1 MLTFEKSHFMNYQEL
16 ADHSRVW
23 IYQSSRALS
32 DKEVKEI
39 KEYGRNFI
47 KNWAAH
53 GKELNAAFE
62 VFYNRFIVLFADES
76 QVKAS
81 GCSIDASVHFIKD
94 IQNAYQLDLFDRL
107 NITYKVNGKIDA
119 LRMNDFQTALS
130 KGQLT
135 EDTIVFNN
143 LVETKGAFDAGWEV
157 PIKDSWHSR
166 MLT

>member
-1 MLTFEKSHFMNYQEL
+1 MNYQEL

-32 DKEVKEI
+32 DKEVQEI
-39 KEYGRNFI
+39 KAYGRNFI

-53 GKELNAAFE
+53 GKELNASFE
-62 VFYNRFIVLFADES
+62 IFYKRFIVLFADES

-107 NITYKVNGKIDA
+107 NITYKINGKIDA
-119 LRMNDFQTALS
+119 LRMNDFQTALAN
-130 KGQLT
+130 GQLT

-143 LVETKGAFDAGWEV
+143 LVETKGAFDTAWEV
-157 PIKDSWHSR
+157 PIKDSWHAR
-166 MLT
+166 MLA